1 MGASLAACLNDS
13 REGDVKEDFLMSPEL
28 TEKFAPLEEKMK
40 AEGLG
45 DAAIQAFKFSY
56 SRLLSGDK
64 GMIGESSISPAA
76 DVKKLED
83 IQKTI
88 KQDTTLL
95 KKTAVVKLNG
105 GLGTGMGLDKAKS
118 LLPVKDGDT
127 FLDLIAKQ
135 VVDMRKKHGGVKMSF
150 MNSFSTSADTIAFLK
165 KGYPE
170 LAEDKSI
177 EFVQNKVPKI
187 AKADL
192 TAATDAKTPD
202 NEWCPPGHG
211 DIYAALIGS
220 GKLDELLADGIEYV
234 CVSNSDNL
242 GATLDLDLLTYFA
255 SCEAPF
261 MMEVCRRTENDKKG
275 GHLAVRNADKQ
286 LVLRESAQCADED
299 EKDFQNIDKHMY
311 FNTNNLWLRLS
322 ALQKLIDESGG
333 AIKLP
338 VILNAKTVDPKDDA
352 STPVW
357 QLETAMGAAIE
368 CFSGAVAVEVPRTR
382 FAPVKKCSDLFLL
395 RSDAYV
401 IEDFKPV
408 LSKGVDAAPTIDL
421 DSKKYKMVPQLD
433 KCTPNGVPSLKDC
446 KKLTVKGEVVFTEGT
461 IFVGE
466 VTVKNTSSEAVTLPK
481 GTYKDTTIEL
491 PA

>member
-1 MGASLAACLNDS
+1 MGSVLSCCVND
-13 REGDVKEDFLMSPEL
+13 RATALGEDTIMSSEFV
-28 TEKFAPLEEKMK
+28 EKFEPLEKKMK

-45 DAAIQAFKFSY
+45 DAAIQAFKYSY

-64 GMIGESSISPAA
+64 GMIGESDITPAK
-76 DVKKLED
+76 DVAELEK
-83 IQKTI
+83 IKASI
-88 KQDTTLL
+88 KQDTSLL

-135 VVDMRKKHGGVKMSF
+135 VVDMRKKYGGVKFML
-150 MNSFSTSADTIAFLK
+150 MNSFSTSADTMAFLK
-165 KGYPE
+165 KYPE
-170 LAEDKSI
+170 LAKDKSI

-187 AKADL
+187 AKSDL
-192 TAATDAKTPD
+192 TAATCPGEPD

-220 GKLDELLADGIEYV
+220 GRLQELLDAGVEYV

-255 SCEAPF
+255 KTGAPF

-275 GHLAVRNADKQ
+275 GHLAVRSKDNQ
-286 LVLRESAQCADED
+286 LILRESAQCADED
-299 EKDFQNIDKHMY
+299 EKDFQNISKHMY
-311 FNTNNLWLRLS
+311 FNTNNLWVRLS
-322 ALQKLIDESGG
+322 ALKKLIDESDG

-338 VILNAKTVDPKDDA
+338 VIMNGKTVDPKDDS

-368 CFSGAVAVEVPRTR
+368 CFQGAKAVEVPRTR

-408 LSKGVDAAPTIDL
+408 LAKGVPAAPTIDL
-421 DSKKYKMVPQLD
+421 DGKKYKMVPQLD
-433 KCTPNGVPSLKDC
+433 KCTPKGVPSLKQC
-446 KKLTVKGEVVFTEGT
+446 KKLTVKGEVVFSPGT
-461 IFVGE
+461 TFIGE
-466 VTVKNTSSEAVTLPK
+466 VTVKNTSSKPVTLPK
-481 GTYKDTTIEL
+481 GKYTDTSIEP

>member
-1 MGASLAACLNDS
+1 MGGVLSCCANDRS
-13 REGDVKEDFLMSPEL
+13 HSTVEDEFMASPEFA
-28 TEKFAPLEEKMK
+28 TKFEPLGQKMK
-40 AEGLG
+40 DEGLG
-45 DAAIQAFKFSY
+45 EAAIMAFKYSY
-56 SRLLSGDK
+56 SRLVSGDK
-64 GMIGESSISPAA
+64 GMIKESDITPAK
-76 DVKKLED
+76 DVAKYEE

-118 LLPVKDGDT
+118 LLAVKDGDT

-192 TAATDAKTPD
+192 TAATDAKAPD

-322 ALQKLIDESGG
+322 ALQKLIDDSGG
-333 AIKLP
+333 MIKLP
-338 VILNAKTVDPKDDA
+338 VILNGKTVDPKDDA

-368 CFSGAVAVEVPRTR
+368 CFQGAVAVEVPRTR

-408 LSKGVDAAPTIDL
+408 LAKGVSAAPTIDL

-433 KCTPNGVPSLKDC
+433 KCTPSGVPSLKEC
-446 KKLTVKGEVVFTEGT
+446 KKLTVKGEVVFSPGT
-461 IFVGE
+461 TFIGE
-466 VTVKNTSSEAVTLPK
+466 VTVKNTGSKPVTLPK
-481 GTYKDTTIEL
+481 GKYTDTTVEL

>member
-1 MGASLAACLNDS
+1 
-13 REGDVKEDFLMSPEL
+13 MSAEF
-28 TEKFAPLEEKMK
+28 TGKFAPLEEKMK

-45 DAAIQAFKFSY
+45 EAAITAFKYSY

-64 GMIGESSISPAA
+64 GMISEKEISASK

-88 KQDTTLL
+88 KQDPSLL
-95 KKTAVVKLNG
+95 KTTAVVKLNG

-118 LLPVKDGDT
+118 LLEVKDKDT

-135 VVDMRKKHGGVKMSF
+135 VVDMRAKYGGVKFML
-150 MNSFSTSADTIAFLK
+150 MNSFSTSEDTMAFLK
-165 KGYPE
+165 KYPE
-170 LAEDKSI
+170 LAKDKSI

-192 TAATDAKTPD
+192 TAAACPSSPD

-220 GKLDELLADGIEYV
+220 GRLKELLDAGVEYL

-255 SCEAPF
+255 QSGAPF

-299 EKDFQNIDKHMY
+299 EKDFQNIEKHMY

-322 ALQKLIDESGG
+322 ALEKLIADSDG
-333 AIKLP
+333 AIRLP

-368 CFSGAVAVEVPRTR
+368 CFKGAEAVEVPRTR

-401 IEDFKPV
+401 IEGFKPV
-408 LSKGVDAAPTIDL
+408 LAKGVDAAPTIDL

-433 KCTPNGVPSLKDC
+433 KCIPKGVPSLKQC
-446 KKLTVKGEVVFTEGT
+446 TKLTVKGEVVFSAGT
-461 IFVGE
+461 TFVGE
-466 VTVKNTSSEAVTLPK
+466 VTVKNTSSKPVTLPK
-481 GTYKDTTIEL
+481 GTYKDTTVEL
-491 PA
+491 PQ

>member
-1 MGASLAACLNDS
+1 MGASLSCCANDRS
-13 REGDVKEDFLMSPEL
+13 SVTVEDEFMTSPEFMS
-28 TEKFAPLEEKMK
+28 KFEPLEKKMK

-45 DAAIQAFKFSY
+45 DAAIAAFKYSY

-64 GMIGESSISPAA
+64 GMILESDISPATKVA
-76 DVKKLED
+76 KYED

-88 KQDTTLL
+88 KQDPSLL

-135 VVDMRKKHGGVKMSF
+135 VVDMRKKYGGVKFML

-165 KGYPE
+165 KYPD
-170 LAEDKSI
+170 LAKDKSI

-187 AKADL
+187 AKSDFS
-192 TAATDAKTPD
+192 AATCPSVPD

-220 GKLDELLADGIEYV
+220 GRLKDLLADGVEYV

-255 SCEAPF
+255 ESGAPF

-275 GHLAVRNADKQ
+275 GHLAVRKADNQ
-286 LVLRESAQCADED
+286 LILRESAQCADED
-299 EKDFQNIDKHMY
+299 EKEFQNIDKHMY

-368 CFSGAVAVEVPRTR
+368 CFQGAKAVEVPRTR

-408 LSKGVDAAPTIDL
+408 LAKGVADAPTIDL

-433 KCTPNGVPSLKDC
+433 KCTPKGVPSLKQC
-446 KKLTVKGEVVFTEGT
+446 KKLTVKGEVVFSAGT
-461 IFVGE
+461 TFIGE
-466 VTVKNTSSEAVTLPK
+466 VTVKNTSKDPVTLPK